1 MLRRARDEYVHHL
14 RSAPQ
19 PTPRGDTD
27 PGFEPTITKV
37 APADDDHVEPL
48 PRDDDEDAQAQR
60 DSGIESP
67 DPSDSVFKY

>member
-14 RSAPQ
+14 RSAPE
-19 PTPRGDTD
+19 PTPRADPD
-27 PGFEPTITKV
+27 PGFEHGVTKV
-37 APADDDHVEPL
+37 APADDEHVEPS
-48 PRDDDEDAQAQR
+48 PRDDEDSQAQR